1 MWRTSLRIVAAAG
14 LIGWLAA
21 AVVQPAA
28 AADVVRVGE
37 GPFITGGG
45 FYVANERGYF
55 KKMGLD
61 IQVKKFNDGALAVP
75 AILAGE
81 LDITLMTAN
90 ASFFNSVAKGAPLVI
105 VLDRGHNKPGYGY
118 LAVNV
123 TQELYDEGVRSLAD
137 FAKLKGKKMELA
149 QSAASISTTRR
160 ARFRR
165 PDLTPEKT

>member
-1 MWRTSLRIVAAAG
+1 MWRTSLRTAAAAG

-21 AVVQPAA
+21 AAVQPAA
-28 AADVVRVGE
+28 AADVIRVGE

-90 ASFFNSVAKGAPLVI
+90 ESFFNSVAKGAPLVI
-105 VLDRGHNKPGYGY
+105 ILDRGHNKPGYGY
-118 LAVNV
+118 QLKRGATSLWPMMCGRLSPRSAECSMIFSAPV
-123 TQELYDEGVRSLAD
+123 TW
-137 FAKLKGKKMELA
+137 
-149 QSAASISTTRR
+149 STW
-160 ARFRR
+160 
-165 PDLTPEKT
+165 PCV